1 MRRSPRPFSC
11 AHKERTFLFFF
22 FKWVSSGNAEARA
35 PSAVHAWE
43 RWEAAEAE
51 LHAGAG
57 RGAIGER
64 EVWC

>member
-1 MRRSPRPFSC
+1 M
-11 AHKERTFLFFF
+11 
-22 FKWVSSGNAEARA
+22 SSGNAEARA

-57 RGAIGER
+57 RGARSRVTIGER